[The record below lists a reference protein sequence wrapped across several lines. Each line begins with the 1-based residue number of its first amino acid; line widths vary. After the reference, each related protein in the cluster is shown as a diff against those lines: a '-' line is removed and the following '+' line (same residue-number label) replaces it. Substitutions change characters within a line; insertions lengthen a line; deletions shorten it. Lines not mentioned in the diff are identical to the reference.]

1 MKMDET
7 DIHLCPDLKT
17 KSLHLKGKQV
27 VVNSPGQD
35 EVAYLFGSVNP
46 LTGEGLY
53 EIYEH
58 KTSCEFCFHVDH
70 LLETFSNYFIFLVG
84 DNAPSH
90 HSAVTINFLKEHQDR
105 IEFVPLPT
113 YSPTLNEIE
122 RLWKLIRDNLT
133 RNYFYASLEQEC
145 QAIMDYLETL
155 PFQDVVDL
163 LGVVKKL
170 TT

>member
-1 MKMDET
+1 MDET

-17 KSLHLKGKQV
+17 PTLHLKGNQAV
-27 VVNSPGQD
+27 VYSPGQD
-35 EVAYLFGSVNP
+35 EVTDLFGSVNP

-58 KTSCEFCFHVDH
+58 KTSCEFCAHVEH
-70 LLETFSNYFIFLVG
+70 LLKTFPEYFIFLVG

-90 HSAVTINFLKEHQDR
+90 HSAVTIDFLKEHQDR

-113 YSPTLNEIE
+113 YSPNLNEIE
-122 RLWKLIRDNLT
+122 RLWKLIRDNFT
-133 RNYFYASLEQEC
+133 RNSLYDRLEQEC
-145 QAIMDYLETL
+145 KAIMEYLERL
-155 PFQDVVDL
+155 PFQDFIDL